1 MTRYIRLPNTNYYD
15 EYKKAYDDLE
25 IGKTKT
31 VLFAEEVGKQKA
43 KALRQRW
50 AGIAKRPLTTN
61 EIKILVRLMEKP
73 RSDLHIRQDGTLYR
87 RTMEDGKDMFHAPI
101 NGRIE

>member
-1 MTRYIRLPNTNYYD
+1 MSRYIRIPNTNYYE